1 MRKQVLTVIAALML
15 AGCTA
20 VSETPEPANAPAGN
34 QGCDAFEA
42 CEDAS
47 ADQSETVMTFKE
59 DYESLNGVA
68 NSSGKLHRTISISET
83 HPFVY
88 AQPADILNMIQ
99 NKESFWLYVGD
110 SKCPW
115 CRAVIESAIAA
126 AAEQGVTAIQYLP
139 IWDSE
144 GNEIL
149 RDKYELVSGK
159 PVKVSD
165 GAPEY
170 AELLNILEPL
180 LRPYELEGENGQ
192 MVDVGEKRIYAPN
205 YFRIEEGK
213 PVRLTTGIPNEL
225 SDPRGELSAEQLADE
240 MAQFTEFFTE

>member
-68 NSSGKLHRTISISET
+68 NSSGKLHRTITISET

-88 AQPADILNMIQ
+88 AQPADILNMIEQ
-99 NKESFWLYVGD
+99 LRTMF
-110 SKCPW
+110 SKQIT
-115 CRAVIESAIAA
+115 AQLTSLS
-126 AAEQGVTAIQYLP
+126 VTASFGIVVYP
-139 IWDSE
+139 
-144 GNEIL
+144 
-149 RDKYELVSGK
+149 
-159 PVKVSD
+159 SD
-165 GAPEY
+165 GNNT
-170 AELLNILEPL
+170 ELLLDNAIIAVYNAKANGKD
-180 LRPYELEGENGQ
+180 RPCFFSRTVNQSVYVPES
-192 MVDVGEKRIYAPN
+192 VYAPQST
-205 YFRIEEGK
+205 Y
-213 PVRLTTGIPNEL
+213 IPE
-225 SDPRGELSAEQLADE
+225 SKYYP
-240 MAQFTEFFTE
+240 TE

>member
-1 MRKQVLTVIAALML
+1 
-15 AGCTA
+15 
-20 VSETPEPANAPAGN
+20 
-34 QGCDAFEA
+34 
-42 CEDAS
+42 
-47 ADQSETVMTFKE
+47 
-59 DYESLNGVA
+59 
-68 NSSGKLHRTISISET
+68 
-83 HPFVY
+83 
-88 AQPADILNMIQ
+88 MIQ

-126 AAEQGVTAIQYLP
+126 AAEQGVTTIQYLP

-170 AELLNILEPL
+170 AELLSVLEPL

-205 YFRIEEGK
+205 YVRIEEGK

-225 SDPRGELSAEQLADE
+225 SDPRGELSTGQLAE
-240 MAQFTEFFTE
+240 EKAQFMEFFAEG